1 MNSQPIFIQ
10 VLRAFSIV
18 QACEPIIIEYYD
30 MFGSLQKIY
39 GHQLHD
45 WLQRRTTIHGKIRH
59 IVAKIETNWDRIL
72 NDHPLRHYPH
82 VNRQNIIRILGNL
95 YAIQVRG
102 HHHAPPLDI
111 QPVHH
116 WRIEE
121 AIASAEQAVRDMSWD
136 FCYIEYHFEMAL
148 TTLNQ
153 VEATRTFHADLMQHL
168 IGQLDVME
176 AQLLPP
182 AIQNWQPFL
191 W

>member
-30 MFGSLQKIY
+30 MFSSLQKIY
-39 GHQLHD
+39 GQQLHE
-45 WLQRRTTIHGKIRH
+45 WLQRRATIHGNIRH
-59 IVAKIETNWDRIL
+59 IVAKIETNWERTVH
-72 NDHPLRHYPH
+72 DHPLRHYPY

-111 QPVHH
+111 QQVHH

-121 AIASAEQAVRDMSWD
+121 AIASAEQAVRDMSWE
-136 FCYIEYHFEMAL
+136 FCYIEYHFETAL